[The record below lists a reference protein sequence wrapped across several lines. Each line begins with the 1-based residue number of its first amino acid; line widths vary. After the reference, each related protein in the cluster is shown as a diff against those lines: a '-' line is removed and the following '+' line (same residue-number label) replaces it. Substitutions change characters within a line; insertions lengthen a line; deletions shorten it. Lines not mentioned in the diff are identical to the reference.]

1 MCKIQ
6 RRQPIRTYGI
16 CCACAH
22 DVQLQN
28 KWRVHK
34 AWLQP
39 LHEQGR
45 ELASWFFQ
53 VGGSFDVEHVLRD
66 QNKVADALSNIA
78 CDRAALL

>member
-1 MCKIQ
+1 MAGQ
-6 RRQPIRTYGI
+6 RAVAFVYIL
-16 CCACAH
+16 H
-22 DVQLQN
+22 LQLQN

-45 ELASWFFQ
+45 EIAGWFFE
-53 VGGSFDVEHVLRD
+53 VGGKFEAEHVLRD

-78 CDRAALL
+78 CDRATALLRR